1 MKKTNKL
8 IALALCLV
16 LAIGCLAACGGG
28 SQSAA
33 APAAA
38 PAAESAKVLKVATN
52 VAFPPYEY
60 YDNEKAVGI
69 DVDILQAICDKLGY
83 TMELSDMEFGSIITA
98 VASGKVDV
106 GFGAITIT
114 EERAKSVHFT
124 TSYSTGI
131 QSVIVK
137 EDSPIA
143 SVDDLYGDD
152 IIIGVQQDTTGD
164 IYATG
169 DFGEEHIARFNKGA
183 DAVQALITGKCSAVI
198 IDNSPAETFVAQNKG
213 LKILPTVYAE
223 EEYGFEMSYDDEALY
238 NEVNGALEELLKDGT
253 VEKIVGTYI
262 KAE

>member
-1 MKKTNKL
+1 MKKTNKI
-8 IALALCLV
+8 IALALCMV
-16 LAIGCLAACGGG
+16 LSVGCLAACGG
-28 SQSAA
+28 SQSAPAAA
-33 APAAA
+33 APAEEAA
-38 PAAESAKVLKVATN
+38 PVLKVATN

-60 YDNEKAVGI
+60 YDNEQAVGI
-69 DVDILQAICDKLGY
+69 DVDIIQAICDKLGY

-131 QSVIVK
+131 QAVIVK

-152 IIIGVQQDTTGD
+152 VVIGVQQDTTGD

-198 IDNSPAETFVAQNKG
+198 IDNSPAETFVAQNAG

-223 EEYGFEMSYDDEALY
+223 EAYGFELSYDNEELY
-238 NEVNGALEELLKDGT
+238 NAVNGALEELLADGT
-253 VEKIVGTYI
+253 VQAIIDKYI
-262 KAE
+262 SAD

>member
-1 MKKTNKL
+1 MKKM
-8 IALALCLV
+8 ISLV
-16 LAIGCLAACGGG
+16 LCVLLFAACI
-28 SQSAA
+28 SASAFA
-33 APAAA
+33 AD
-38 PAAESAKVLKVATN
+38 AKVLKVATN

-60 YDNEKAVGI
+60 YEDEKTVGI
-69 DVDILQAICDKLGY
+69 DVDIMQAICDKLGY

-98 VASGKVDV
+98 VATGKVDV

-131 QSVIVK
+131 QSIIVK

-143 SVDDLYGDD
+143 TIDDLHGAK
-152 IIIGVQQDTTGD
+152 IKIGVQQDTTGD
-164 IYATG
+164 IYATD
-169 DFGEEHIARFNKGA
+169 DFGEDHMARFNKGA
-183 DAVQALITGKCSAVI
+183 DAVQALITGKCDAVI

-223 EEYGFEMSYDDEALY
+223 EEYGFEMSYDNEALY

-253 VEKIVGTYI
+253 VQKIVDTYI

>member
-1 MKKTNKL
+1 MKKTNKI
-8 IALALCLV
+8 IALALCMV
-16 LAIGCLAACGGG
+16 LSIGCLAACGG
-28 SQSAA
+28 SQSAPAAA

-38 PAAESAKVLKVATN
+38 PAEEAAPVLKVATN

-60 YDNEKAVGI
+60 YDNEQAVGI
-69 DVDILQAICDKLGY
+69 DVDIIQAICDKLGY

-131 QSVIVK
+131 QAVIVK

-152 IIIGVQQDTTGD
+152 VVIGVQQDTTGD

-183 DAVQALITGKCSAVI
+183 DAVQA
-198 IDNSPAETFVAQNKG
+198 
-213 LKILPTVYAE
+213 
-223 EEYGFEMSYDDEALY
+223 
-238 NEVNGALEELLKDGT
+238 
-253 VEKIVGTYI
+253 
-262 KAE
+262 